1 MSSCTKKAYYHI
13 TEHEM
18 GKINAEIKNS
28 TPPSYR
34 SPEQLDLYTGFPINE
49 KVDTWCFGIT
59 LYGMMYFKL
68 PFSKK
73 DKAEQMTGTVSY
85 PQSNLYSIELQ
96 RLLK

>member
-1 MSSCTKKAYYHI
+1 
-13 TEHEM
+13 M